1 MANALSAL
9 LDLIINSII
18 QYLHLI
24 LDVIINVIDL
34 ICASNIVILNVTN
47 LIFKSN
53 IRCQDFY
60 KSN

>member
-1 MANALSAL
+1 MANTLSAL